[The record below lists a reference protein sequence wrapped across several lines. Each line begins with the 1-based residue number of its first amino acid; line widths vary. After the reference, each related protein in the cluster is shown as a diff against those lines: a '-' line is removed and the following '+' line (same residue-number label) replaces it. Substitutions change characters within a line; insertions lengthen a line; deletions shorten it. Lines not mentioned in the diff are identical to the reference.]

1 MKAIKQ
7 YFFVELFII
16 LYKLVPKFDSMDE
29 RLQYDHSNKTNW
41 EVLSCGAV
49 YYVTHGGSNFWSLR
63 MISLTISVASKNY
76 FESGS
81 VCLLVFH
88 KTKIQCFRFVLNLLT
103 LQCKTVNYQTLEAKQ
118 LPFIIMRQNQ
128 LFQCLQIAA
137 PEKIYRGNWF
147 CF

>member
-49 YYVTHGGSNFWSLR
+49 YYVTYGGSNFWVYGWYHWPLVSLVKITLKR
-63 MISLTISVASKNY
+63 LCLTFSIS
-76 FESGS
+76 
-81 VCLLVFH
+81 
-88 KTKIQCFRFVLNLLT
+88 
-103 LQCKTVNYQTLEAKQ
+103 
-118 LPFIIMRQNQ
+118 
-128 LFQCLQIAA
+128 
-137 PEKIYRGNWF
+137 
-147 CF
+147 